1 MTLHQ
6 RDASNALIE
15 IGSYFVRDASNT
27 LVEIGEEWVRDSSN
41 VLSLVY
47 SKAGG
52 AFTVDVPPTVYGGAA
67 FTSPIAVTTENAT
80 ATVTGGRA
88 PYTFLWERT
97 DAALGDWSIISPT
110 AAATSFRRIAVGAG
124 ENDTAEFACT
134 VTDANGSSVAS
145 SDVLAYVENYG
156 GLGGPIP

>member
-1 MTLHQ
+1 M
-6 RDASNALIE
+6 N
-15 IGSYFVRDASNT
+15 VRDASGIDA
-27 LVEIGEEWVRDSSN
+27 IGAISVRGASGLAAIGFGLIRDTDSLETFFSP
-41 VLSLVY
+41 
-47 SKAGG
+47 AGG

-88 PYTFLWERT
+88 PYTFLWART

-110 AAATSFRRIAVGAG
+110 AATTAFRRIAVGAG